1 MNRGPKC
8 LLAKPFETLCFL
20 FCQFS
25 GHNEV
30 YGDILYRV
38 PGIPGR
44 VEQPV
49 LVL

>member
-1 MNRGPKC
+1 M
-8 LLAKPFETLCFL
+8 FFV
-20 FCQFS
+20 CQFS